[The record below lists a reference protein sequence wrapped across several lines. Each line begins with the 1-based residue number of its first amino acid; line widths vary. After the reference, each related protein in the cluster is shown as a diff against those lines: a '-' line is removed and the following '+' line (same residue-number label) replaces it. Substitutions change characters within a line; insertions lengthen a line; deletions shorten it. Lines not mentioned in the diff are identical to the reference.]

1 MNETKSTYSKKGK
14 NGIDLYALWNEYKSY
29 WWLFLLSVIGC
40 CAIAFLYSMVKLPQ
54 YSIQANVLVAEEE
67 TDGTSMS
74 RILSGSLFGSSSS
87 VDDEQIIMSS
97 HTVMLQTV
105 KDLGLNKSYV
115 LKKGLFDKS
124 MPFKDAPVD
133 VSYAP
138 AINDTL
144 KNSILF
150 KIWVDEKDNVKIE
163 AESKK
168 KKIAEVENQRFPV
181 TLKTIYGDFEFDKTE
196 YFEPGESFKESL
208 YLSSYAAAAESLVL
222 SVDIDIPNKKANF
235 IKLSMKDAN
244 ISRSIAIL
252 NKIVEN
258 YNKKGVE
265 DKQLKGYKTSEFI
278 DNRIALLAQEL
289 EMSEK
294 DIEVY
299 KKSNNITDVRAEA
312 TYLMGRKGKLETELL
327 TAETE
332 NEVLRLTRDFVAN
345 PSNKYALIPL
355 SGMDINGQQSAVTSA
370 INKYNDLVLSRMK
383 IENNAK
389 SNNASLKVLN
399 DQIDAMRANII
410 SSLEKAIAN
419 SDVALRDL
427 REQTRQSM
435 SKLGEIPTQEREY
448 YNMKRQQTV
457 KEQLFLYLL
466 QQREQTAISIANS
479 MPRGTVIDEAYSLLT
494 PVSMTRKKM
503 LMCAFVLGLLLPI
516 GYITVKN
523 KLRNKFAT
531 KSEVEAL
538 TDVPV
543 LGEVCLSHRKESV
556 VVRGSSSIAELFRL
570 IRTNLG
576 FVMGSANKV
585 VLVTSTKSGE
595 GKSFVS
601 VNLAASFALLGKKV
615 LLVGMDIRK
624 PQLANYLGISHQPGL
639 TQYLSSEQ
647 YKISDIIQKSVE
659 VESLDVVVA
668 GPVPPN
674 PAELL
679 AEGKVDAFFASMREI
694 YDYIIIDSAPVG
706 MVSDTFVLDRVADA
720 TVYVCR
726 ADYTTLQDIDFVSN
740 LYDEKRLK
748 KLSLIVNGT
757 SAKKGYGYGYGKA
770 KE

>member
-345 PSNKYALIPL
+345 PSNKYALIPF

-556 VVRGSSSIAELFRL
+556 VVRDSSSIAELFRL

>member
-556 VVRGSSSIAELFRL
+556 VVRDSSSIAELFRL

-706 MVSDTFVLDRVADA
+706 MVSDTFVLGRVADA

-726 ADYTTLQDIDFVSN
+726 ANYTTLQDIDFVSN

>member
-556 VVRGSSSIAELFRL
+556 VVRDSSSIAELFRL

-624 PQLANYLGISHQPGL
+624 PRLANYLGISHQPGL

>member
-1 MNETKSTYSKKGK
+1 
-14 NGIDLYALWNEYKSY
+14 
-29 WWLFLLSVIGC
+29 
-40 CAIAFLYSMVKLPQ
+40 
-54 YSIQANVLVAEEE
+54 
-67 TDGTSMS
+67 
-74 RILSGSLFGSSSS
+74 
-87 VDDEQIIMSS
+87 
-97 HTVMLQTV
+97 MLQTV

-556 VVRGSSSIAELFRL
+556 VVRDSSSIAELFRL

>member
-427 REQTRQSM
+427 RE
-435 SKLGEIPTQEREY
+435 
-448 YNMKRQQTV
+448 
-457 KEQLFLYLL
+457 
-466 QQREQTAISIANS
+466 
-479 MPRGTVIDEAYSLLT
+479 
-494 PVSMTRKKM
+494 
-503 LMCAFVLGLLLPI
+503 
-516 GYITVKN
+516 
-523 KLRNKFAT
+523 
-531 KSEVEAL
+531 
-538 TDVPV
+538 
-543 LGEVCLSHRKESV
+543 
-556 VVRGSSSIAELFRL
+556 
-570 IRTNLG
+570 
-576 FVMGSANKV
+576 
-585 VLVTSTKSGE
+585 
-595 GKSFVS
+595 
-601 VNLAASFALLGKKV
+601 
-615 LLVGMDIRK
+615 
-624 PQLANYLGISHQPGL
+624 
-639 TQYLSSEQ
+639 
-647 YKISDIIQKSVE
+647 
-659 VESLDVVVA
+659 
-668 GPVPPN
+668 
-674 PAELL
+674 
-679 AEGKVDAFFASMREI
+679 
-694 YDYIIIDSAPVG
+694 
-706 MVSDTFVLDRVADA
+706 
-720 TVYVCR
+720 
-726 ADYTTLQDIDFVSN
+726 
-740 LYDEKRLK
+740 
-748 KLSLIVNGT
+748 
-757 SAKKGYGYGYGKA
+757 
-770 KE
+770 

>member
-1 MNETKSTYSKKGK
+1 
-14 NGIDLYALWNEYKSY
+14 
-29 WWLFLLSVIGC
+29 
-40 CAIAFLYSMVKLPQ
+40 
-54 YSIQANVLVAEEE
+54 
-67 TDGTSMS
+67 
-74 RILSGSLFGSSSS
+74 
-87 VDDEQIIMSS
+87 
-97 HTVMLQTV
+97 
-105 KDLGLNKSYV
+105 
-115 LKKGLFDKS
+115 
-124 MPFKDAPVD
+124 
-133 VSYAP
+133 
-138 AINDTL
+138 
-144 KNSILF
+144 
-150 KIWVDEKDNVKIE
+150 
-163 AESKK
+163 
-168 KKIAEVENQRFPV
+168 
-181 TLKTIYGDFEFDKTE
+181 
-196 YFEPGESFKESL
+196 
-208 YLSSYAAAAESLVL
+208 
-222 SVDIDIPNKKANF
+222 
-235 IKLSMKDAN
+235 
-244 ISRSIAIL
+244 
-252 NKIVEN
+252 
-258 YNKKGVE
+258 
-265 DKQLKGYKTSEFI
+265 
-278 DNRIALLAQEL
+278 
-289 EMSEK
+289 
-294 DIEVY
+294 
-299 KKSNNITDVRAEA
+299 
-312 TYLMGRKGKLETELL
+312 
-327 TAETE
+327 
-332 NEVLRLTRDFVAN
+332 
-345 PSNKYALIPL
+345 
-355 SGMDINGQQSAVTSA
+355 
-370 INKYNDLVLSRMK
+370 
-383 IENNAK
+383 
-389 SNNASLKVLN
+389 
-399 DQIDAMRANII
+399 
-410 SSLEKAIAN
+410 
-419 SDVALRDL
+419 
-427 REQTRQSM
+427 
-435 SKLGEIPTQEREY
+435 
-448 YNMKRQQTV
+448 
-457 KEQLFLYLL
+457 
-466 QQREQTAISIANS
+466 
-479 MPRGTVIDEAYSLLT
+479 
-494 PVSMTRKKM
+494 MTRKKM

-556 VVRGSSSIAELFRL
+556 VVRDSSSIAELFRL

-757 SAKKGYGYGYGKA
+757 SVKKGYGYGYGKA

>member
-168 KKIAEVENQRFPV
+168 KKIAEVENQCFPV

-556 VVRGSSSIAELFRL
+556 VVRDSSSIAELFRL

>member
-278 DNRIALLAQEL
+278 DNRIALLARDL
-289 EMSEK
+289 EMSQK
-294 DIEVY
+294 DIAVY

-556 VVRGSSSIAELFRL
+556 VVRDSSSIAELFRL

-726 ADYTTLQDIDFVSN
+726 ANYTTLQDIDFVSN

>member
-556 VVRGSSSIAELFRL
+556 VVRDSSSIAELFRL

-726 ADYTTLQDIDFVSN
+726 ANYTTLQDIDFVSN

>member
-29 WWLFLLSVIGC
+29 WWIFLLSVIGC

-556 VVRGSSSIAELFRL
+556 VVRDSSSIAELFRL

-757 SAKKGYGYGYGKA
+757 SVKKGYGYGYGKA

>member
-556 VVRGSSSIAELFRL
+556 VVRDSSSIAELFRL

-647 YKISDIIQKSVE
+647 YKISDIIQNQ
-659 VESLDVVVA
+659 LRL
-668 GPVPPN
+668 N
-674 PAELL
+674 PL
-679 AEGKVDAFFASMREI
+679 
-694 YDYIIIDSAPVG
+694 
-706 MVSDTFVLDRVADA
+706 T
-720 TVYVCR
+720 
-726 ADYTTLQDIDFVSN
+726 
-740 LYDEKRLK
+740 
-748 KLSLIVNGT
+748 
-757 SAKKGYGYGYGKA
+757 
-770 KE
+770 

>member
-494 PVSMTRKKM
+494 PVSMTRKKV

-556 VVRGSSSIAELFRL
+556 VVRDSSSIAELFRL

>member
-556 VVRGSSSIAELFRL
+556 VVRDSSSIAELFRL

-757 SAKKGYGYGYGKA
+757 SVKKGYGYGYGKA

>member
-556 VVRGSSSIAELFRL
+556 VVRDSSSIAELFRL

>member
-1 MNETKSTYSKKGK
+1 MNETNSTYSKKGK

-556 VVRGSSSIAELFRL
+556 VVRDSSSIAELFRL

-757 SAKKGYGYGYGKA
+757 SVKKGYGYGYGKA

>member
-1 MNETKSTYSKKGK
+1 M
-14 NGIDLYALWNEYKSY
+14 
-29 WWLFLLSVIGC
+29 
-40 CAIAFLYSMVKLPQ
+40 
-54 YSIQANVLVAEEE
+54 
-67 TDGTSMS
+67 
-74 RILSGSLFGSSSS
+74 
-87 VDDEQIIMSS
+87 
-97 HTVMLQTV
+97 
-105 KDLGLNKSYV
+105 
-115 LKKGLFDKS
+115 
-124 MPFKDAPVD
+124 
-133 VSYAP
+133 
-138 AINDTL
+138 
-144 KNSILF
+144 
-150 KIWVDEKDNVKIE
+150 
-163 AESKK
+163 
-168 KKIAEVENQRFPV
+168 
-181 TLKTIYGDFEFDKTE
+181 
-196 YFEPGESFKESL
+196 
-208 YLSSYAAAAESLVL
+208 
-222 SVDIDIPNKKANF
+222 
-235 IKLSMKDAN
+235 
-244 ISRSIAIL
+244 
-252 NKIVEN
+252 
-258 YNKKGVE
+258 
-265 DKQLKGYKTSEFI
+265 
-278 DNRIALLAQEL
+278 AQEL

-556 VVRGSSSIAELFRL
+556 VVRDSSSIAELFRL

-726 ADYTTLQDIDFVSN
+726 ANYTTLQDIDFVSN

>member
-389 SNNASLKVLN
+389 SNNPSLKVLN

-556 VVRGSSSIAELFRL
+556 VVRDSSSIAELFRL

-726 ADYTTLQDIDFVSN
+726 ANYTTLQDIDFVSN